1 MGKKEY
7 QQNLH
12 NPAKSKHNKANRM
25 LHRNEGDRL
34 GSWRRASP
42 TVTAV
47 RHARRT
53 MSDHR
58 GRSGAGAV
66 AGANWLVLRFQAWR
80 ATKGDTARLPALIAR
95 SHPSSLRRGVAKI
108 SPKHMVAKLPSVLQ
122 WGSRYIGCLS
132 LFFRAVQI
140 KSITILSHDFPVVS
154 VEGRWIADKSPP
166 GGAIGIPVVKLE
178 SKYALTFALSCRKCV
193 FSDANS
199 WTRSR

>member
-12 NPAKSKHNKANRM
+12 NPAKLNHDKANRM

-47 RHARRT
+47 RHARRP

-66 AGANWLVLRFQAWR
+66 PGANWLVPRLYAER
-80 ATKGDTARLPALIAR
+80 ATKGDTA
-95 SHPSSLRRGVAKI
+95 SSSIDSAKPPLFVAAWRDKDVSKIYGRHSPDFRPYFNGVA
-108 SPKHMVAKLPSVLQ
+108 A
-122 WGSRYIGCLS
+122 
-132 LFFRAVQI
+132 
-140 KSITILSHDFPVVS
+140 T
-154 VEGRWIADKSPP
+154 
-166 GGAIGIPVVKLE
+166 
-178 SKYALTFALSCRKCV
+178 
-193 FSDANS
+193 
-199 WTRSR
+199 